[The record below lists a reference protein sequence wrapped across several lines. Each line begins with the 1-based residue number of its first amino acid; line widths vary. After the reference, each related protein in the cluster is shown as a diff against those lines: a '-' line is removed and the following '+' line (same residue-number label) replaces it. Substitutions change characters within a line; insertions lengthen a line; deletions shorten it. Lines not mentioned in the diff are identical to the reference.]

1 MGISRI
7 DFDKLT
13 EYLEWKID
21 QEGLSLREASV
32 AAGIS
37 PATLHRVLR
46 RKKGAAQLDMD
57 ILLRLAGWA
66 GVPLENLLQPAE
78 PKKSKATKHQSTP
91 DVIEVHLRADK
102 NLAPGAARAI
112 SMMVRTA
119 YKQFASEEGKDK

>member
-1 MGISRI
+1 MAISRI
-7 DFDKLT
+7 DTEKLV

-21 QEGLSLREASV
+21 QGGFSLREAAA

-46 RKKGAAQLDMD
+46 RKKGAAQLDTD
-57 ILLRLAGWA
+57 ILLRLAGWV
-66 GVPLENLLQPAE
+66 GVPLGNLLQPTQ
-78 PKKSKATKHQSTP
+78 PKKSKVTKQQSTP

-119 YKQFASEEGKDK
+119 YKQFAGKDK